1 MAEIDEQTIK
11 DIYTFMGEIRTK
23 TGNIE
28 SSIKEVKDRENLC
41 QKGFNKR
48 IISIEVKQ
56 QRFAWYVGLAAGLG
70 MAIMFVFDKVVDW
83 IINARKI

>member
-28 SSIKEVKDRENLC
+28 SSIKEGKDREANC